1 MAQPNISQPSVPQP
15 RILHHSVVQH
25 RVVIPHVLAGSVVAS
40 ALSSNTQSPLKLAQL
55 LSKTSIIT
63 NQTNDLN
70 IQRGPGRRKKIQSI
84 VFTTCNFSVLI
95 FFTFFDIAI

>member
-1 MAQPNISQPSVPQP
+1 MAQPYVALPIVAQPSITQPIVPQP
-15 RILHHSVVQH
+15 RIVQISVVQH

-40 ALSSNTQSPLKLAQL
+40 ALSSNTQSPSKLAQL

-63 NQTNDLN
+63 HQKNDLN

-84 VFTTCNFSVLI
+84 VFTTCILVL
-95 FFTFFDIAI
+95 